1 MGRLDPETLARRL
14 AQGQR
19 GGVFFLFGDDEF
31 SREEAVS
38 RVVDAHVDPA
48 TRDFNLD
55 QLRGTEL
62 DPEALASLIATPPLM
77 AEWRVIVVREA
88 QALAGT
94 PKLRAV
100 IESVLDRP
108 IPGLALV
115 LSTQIPAGSKAK
127 FYDTLRERAIAVE
140 FPAVSAADLPG
151 WLMARAESMGVELE
165 PGAAQA
171 LTVAVG
177 PNLGAQ
183 VQELEKL
190 RDYVGER
197 RRITRADVEAV
208 VGQIPRHNRW
218 EWIDMVAEG
227 KFAEARAAL
236 PVLLDGGET
245 GVGLVIGL
253 GTHFLRLAIAAA
265 GGERALQAEL
275 PPRQQWL
282 ARRLAAQARRWRSA
296 ALDAALDDLLHADR
310 LLKSSGIG
318 DLPILEELL
327 LRLQARAAERVPA

>member
-1 MGRLDPETLARRL
+1 
-14 AQGQR
+14 
-19 GGVFFLFGDDEF
+19 
-31 SREEAVS
+31 
-38 RVVDAHVDPA
+38 
-48 TRDFNLD
+48 
-55 QLRGTEL
+55 
-62 DPEALASLIATPPLM
+62 
-77 AEWRVIVVREA
+77 
-88 QALAGT
+88 
-94 PKLRAV
+94 
-100 IESVLDRP
+100 
-108 IPGLALV
+108 
-115 LSTQIPAGSKAK
+115 
-127 FYDTLRERAIAVE
+127 
-140 FPAVSAADLPG
+140 SAADLPG

-171 LTVAVG
+171 LAVAVG

-208 VGQIPRHNRW
+208 VGQIPRHNRR
-218 EWIDMVAEG
+218 EWIDV
-227 KFAEARAAL
+227 
-236 PVLLDGGET
+236 V
-245 GVGLVIGL
+245 
-253 GTHFLRLAIAAA
+253 A

>member
-1 MGRLDPETLARRL
+1 MAKLGPETLARRL

-19 GGVFFLFGDDEF
+19 GGVFFLYGDDEF
-31 SREEAVS
+31 SREEAVA
-38 RVVDAHVDPA
+38 RIIDAHVDPG

-55 QLRGTEL
+55 QLRGADL
-62 DPEALASLIATPPLM
+62 DGETLASLIATPPMM
-77 AEWRVIVVREA
+77 AEWRVVVVRDA
-88 QALAGT
+88 QALAST
-94 PKLRAV
+94 PKMRAV

-108 IPGLALV
+108 VPGLALV
-115 LSTQIPAGSKAK
+115 LSTQIPSGSKAK
-127 FYDTLRERAIAVE
+127 FYDTLRARAIAVE
-140 FPAVSAADLPG
+140 FPAVGAADLPG
-151 WLMARAESMGVELE
+151 WLISRSESMGVELE
-165 PGAAQA
+165 PGAGQA
-171 LTVAVG
+171 LAAAVG
-177 PNLGAQ
+177 SNLGAQ
-183 VQELEKL
+183 VQELDKL
-190 RDYVGER
+190 REYVGDR
-197 RRITRADVEAV
+197 RRITREDVEAV

-218 EWIDMVAEG
+218 EWIDTVAEG

-245 GVGLVIGL
+245 GVGLVLGL

-282 ARRLAAQARRWRSA
+282 ARRLTAQARRWRPA
-296 ALDAALDDLLHADR
+296 TLDAALDDLLHADR

-327 LRLQARAAERVPA
+327 LRLQARTAQRVPA